1 MISMDC
7 ADCPARPEGCE
18 GCIISLL
25 IGEKSQVDDL
35 SEESCGYVLEPE
47 IRSAIEVLR
56 ELGMVT
62 TLQILTEFEAA

>member
-7 ADCPARPEGCE
+7 AECPARSEGCE
-18 GCIISLL
+18 GCIVSLL
-25 IGEKSQVDDL
+25 VGEKGQVDGFF
-35 SEESCGYVLEPE
+35 EESCGYVLEPE

-62 TLQILTEFEAA
+62 TLEILAGSEAA